1 MVIEPVSCFHL
12 KWGSIPC
19 GSAYLYLRTP
29 KGHGIWA
36 YHIIEGGGYNLQS
49 KDIWLV
55 LLYLWFLLN
64 VFLLYNIITMDP

>member
-19 GSAYLYLRTP
+19 GSAYLNLRTP

-36 YHIIEGGGYNLQS
+36 YHIIEGG
-49 KDIWLV
+49 V
-55 LLYLWFLLN
+55 
-64 VFLLYNIITMDP
+64 